1 MSKINPSNLQNRKR
15 YRDHESVND
24 DDSNSSVII
33 TSNPKNNSRTGLT
46 GQNKIII
53 FDDDNED
60 DDNEDDDNEDDDNNN
75 ENDDILT
82 EFHTKYSEKK
92 IETLQDLIH
101 LAESYAPFINRRKKP
116 RWNLDLRRLYNM
128 LPSLIKLNRMIG
140 MRELKRTIVHLIV
153 YYLQDFES
161 SNSNMLHTVIEGPPG
176 TGKTEVA
183 KIIGEIYLGL
193 GILQNKTFR
202 IVRRSDLIGGYLGQ
216 TAIKTQKVIDEARGG
231 VLFID
236 EAYSLGNPE
245 GRDSYSKECI
255 DTLNQ
260 NLTENKANFICIIA
274 GYPNSL
280 KESFFS
286 VNHGLERRFP
296 FRFMIEEYM
305 PEELREIFLK
315 IVEDNLWTIFENNII
330 HNIPISFFETNKQY
344 FIFNGGDMEN
354 LFQLV
359 KISHSQ
365 RIYSLDSSVKKK
377 ITLTDLTNAFTLY
390 LNNKNIKNRSE
401 IHSVPPM
408 MYL

>member
-1 MSKINPSNLQNRKR
+1 
-15 YRDHESVND
+15 
-24 DDSNSSVII
+24 
-33 TSNPKNNSRTGLT
+33 
-46 GQNKIII
+46 
-53 FDDDNED
+53 
-60 DDNEDDDNEDDDNNN
+60 
-75 ENDDILT
+75 
-82 EFHTKYSEKK
+82 
-92 IETLQDLIH
+92 
-101 LAESYAPFINRRKKP
+101 
-116 RWNLDLRRLYNM
+116 
-128 LPSLIKLNRMIG
+128 MIG